1 MHPDRDYVAELD
13 AYNRKALAPDVAGPI
28 AVVAACIPRHLLTA
42 TPIEIT
48 SQMWS
53 CALDL
58 VGSSDVEHCKP
69 INKTHNLTQRQGI
82 NQAEELKIKQI

>member
-13 AYNRKALAPDVAGPI
+13 AYNRKALAPDVAGPK
-28 AVVAACIPRHLLTA
+28 AVVAACILRHLLTV

-58 VGSSDVEHCKP
+58 VGSSDVEHCEP